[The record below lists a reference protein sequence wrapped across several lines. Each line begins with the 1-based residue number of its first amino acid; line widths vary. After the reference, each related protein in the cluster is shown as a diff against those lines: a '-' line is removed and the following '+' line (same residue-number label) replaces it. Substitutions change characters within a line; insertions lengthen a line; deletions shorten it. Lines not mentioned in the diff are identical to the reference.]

1 LRQPGIEVGIA
12 LRELDERA
20 AHAGVPAA
28 LIEAALKLKS
38 SDGRIGWYARRV
50 NVRFERCV
58 RG

>member
-1 LRQPGIEVGIA
+1 M
-12 LRELDERA
+12 RELDERA